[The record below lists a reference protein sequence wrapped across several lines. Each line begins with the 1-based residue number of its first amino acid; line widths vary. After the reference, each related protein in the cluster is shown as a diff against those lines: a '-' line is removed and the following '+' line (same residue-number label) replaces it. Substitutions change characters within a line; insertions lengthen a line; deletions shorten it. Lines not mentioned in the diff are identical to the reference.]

1 MSSLNQKTSIEFLQK
16 DSVCLLILLFFVF
29 CLISPTFL
37 WGIPDGFD
45 LPQHFQFAATYFESI
60 KSGNLILNWS
70 AQTNYGFGDVGLRF
84 YPPLA
89 HYLMAVTQLITN
101 DWFITGWLN
110 IFFWMA
116 LGSVGIYYF
125 SREFLSTQNSLI
137 VGILYS
143 IAPYHLSQIYQYFLY
158 SEFAAAGILP
168 FCFLYLTKIN
178 REGKLQNVLLL
189 SFYSALLIL
198 THIPTTI
205 IGAISLIIYALI
217 ILDGEKKYKVL
228 PQLLLSGLLTLFL
241 TSFYWIKLIT
251 EVQCVNHADPKYSS
265 SGLYDYKSSFFPFFS
280 NLNEL
285 YFIKQLWFRDI
296 VGTLTYFIILPILL
310 FIIIKFL
317 QRKNINKELL
327 GLSVVAL
334 FSAFMSTSIS
344 SFLWENINFL
354 QKLQFPYRWLSVTT
368 LLGSLSFVIAIQSI
382 NSQTIQT
389 IKKYGLILFFACLA
403 IFNITQIILPA
414 GLLGREQFEGKIANL
429 ASEESFDCWWTIW
442 SKKEAFTQKEKV
454 IAGSRK
460 IEITNWD
467 AESRQFT
474 VEAGEIESARIA
486 TFYYPHWQA
495 FVNQQK
501 VEIKRNDDGTIIIP
515 LPKESAE
522 VSIIFVEPFLIKFAK
537 IASLISW
544 LAIIF
549 LSLSFLRKTKTIPI
563 KSID

>member
-16 DSVCLLILLFFVF
+16 DGICLLILLFFVF

-45 LPQHFQFAATYFESI
+45 LPQHFQFAATYLDSI

-70 AQTNYGFGDVGLRF
+70 SQTNYGFGDVGLRF

-89 HYLMAVTQLITN
+89 HYLLAFTQLITN
-101 DWFITGWLN
+101 DWFITGWTN
-110 IFFWMA
+110 ICFWMA
-116 LGSVGIYYF
+116 LGSIGIYFF
-125 SREFLSTQNSLI
+125 SREFLTTQNSLL

-178 REGKLQNVLLL
+178 RVGKPQDVLLL
-189 SFYSALLIL
+189 SFFSALLIL

-205 IGAISLIIYALI
+205 IGAISLSLYALI
-217 ILDGEKKYKVL
+217 ILDWEKKYKVL
-228 PQLLLSGLLTLFL
+228 PQLFLSGLLTLFL

-251 EVQCVNHADPKYSS
+251 EVQWVNHTDPKYSS
-265 SGLYDYKSSFFPFFS
+265 FGLYDYKSSFFPFFS

-296 VGTLTYFIILPILL
+296 VGTITYFMILPILL
-310 FIIIKFL
+310 LIILKFF
-317 QRKNINKELL
+317 QRKNLNKELL
-327 GLSVVAL
+327 GISAVAI
-334 FSAFMSTSIS
+334 FSALMSTSIS
-344 SFLWENINFL
+344 SMLWENFSFL

-368 LLGSLSFVIAIQSI
+368 LLGSLSLVIFFQSL
-382 NSQTIQT
+382 NTQNLQTIA
-389 IKKYGLILFFACLA
+389 KYGLILFFAGLA

-414 GLLGREQFEGKIANL
+414 GLLGREQFEGKIANSS
-429 ASEESFDCWWTIW
+429 SEESFDCWWTIW
-442 SKKEAFTQKEKV
+442 SKKEAFNQKEKV
-454 IAGSRK
+454 ISGSRK
-460 IEITNWD
+460 IEITRWE
-467 AESRQFT
+467 AENRKFT
-474 VEAGEIESARIA
+474 VEVGDIESARIA

-501 VEIKRNDDGTIIIP
+501 VEINRNDDGTINIP
-515 LPKESAE
+515 LPKEPAE
-522 VSIIFVEPFLIKFAK
+522 VSLIFVEPFLLKFAK
-537 IASLISW
+537 IISLISW

-549 LSLSFLRKTKTIPI
+549 LSLSILIKTKTFQLNQ
-563 KSID
+563 